1 MRINEASRNTMG
13 NVNNPAASQAARWRL
28 ILGDFAEDAL
38 PLDGE
43 NQELNE
49 ALEFLYGREY
59 GPGQGIRDDDGDSES
74 DGEGAGVD
82 AAGRRGGNGGSRLTI
97 PGWIAKIRKLFP
109 RRTVELM
116 QKEAL
121 DRYHLTE
128 ILTDPEVLKTMEPN
142 LDLLKNILT
151 FKHIIPENVKSLAYQ
166 IVEKVIRDIQ
176 KKLETQVRRTFL
188 GKKLPNSST
197 GYKIFRNFDFKRT
210 IGKNLKHYNAEYKTI
225 VAEKLYFTQNV
236 RRYNPWNIIILVD
249 ESGSMLDSVIYS
261 SVMASIF
268 AKLPF
273 LAVKLVIF
281 DTSLVDL
288 SDHIDDPVGILMKVQ
303 LGGGT
308 DINGALEY
316 TKKLI
321 TAPQKTIVVLVSDLY
336 DGNDYRL
343 MYKSSRD
350 IIESGAKLFVL
361 PALDYQASSVYDK
374 NAALHFAKMGAN
386 VAAITPEDLAEWIG
400 KVIS

>member
-1 MRINEASRNTMG
+1 MSD
-13 NVNNPAASQAARWRL
+13 VNNPSSKGPPAALQAARWRL

-38 PLDGE
+38 PLDGDD
-43 NQELNE
+43 QELNE

-59 GPGQGIRDDDGDSES
+59 GPGQGIRDDEGDG
-74 DGEGAGVD
+74 DGEGENGQG
-82 AAGRRGGNGGSRLTI
+82 AAVGRRGGKGGSRLTI
-97 PGWIAKIRKLFP
+97 PGWIAKIQKLFP

-151 FKHIIPENVKSLAYQ
+151 FKHIIPESVKSLAYQ
-166 IVEKVIRDIQ
+166 IVEKVIREIQ

-197 GYKIFRNFDFKRT
+197 SYKIFRNFDFKRT

-225 VAEKLYFTQNV
+225 VAERLYFTQNV

-316 TKKLI
+316 AKKLI
-321 TAPQKTIVVLVSDLY
+321 TAPQKTMVVLVSDLY
-336 DGNDYRL
+336 DGSDYRL

-374 NAALHFAKMGAN
+374 NAALHFAKMGAS

>member
-1 MRINEASRNTMG
+1 M
-13 NVNNPAASQAARWRL
+13 NNPARWRL
-28 ILGDFAEDAL
+28 ILGDFAEEAL
-38 PLDGE
+38 PLEDGCTE
-43 NQELNE
+43 INE

-59 GPGQGIRDDDGDSES
+59 GPGQGIR
-74 DGEGAGVD
+74 GEEEGGTGEETVT
-82 AAGRRGGNGGSRLTI
+82 GRKGGRGGSRLTI
-97 PGWIAKIRKLFP
+97 PGWIGKIRKLFP
-109 RRTVELM
+109 RRTVEIL

-121 DRYHLTE
+121 EKYHLTE
-128 ILTDPEVLKTMEPN
+128 LLTDPEILKTMEPN

-151 FKHIIPENVKSLAYQ
+151 FKHLIPEEVKALAYQ
-166 IVEKVIRDIQ
+166 IVEKVIREIQ

-197 GYKIFRNFDFKRT
+197 SYKIFRNFDFKRT
-210 IGKNLKHYNAEYKTI
+210 IRKNLKHYNGEYKTI
-225 VAEKLYFTQNV
+225 VPERLYFTRNIQ
-236 RRYNPWNIIILVD
+236 RYNPWNIIVLVD
-249 ESGSMLDSVIYS
+249 ESGSMMDSVIYS

-316 TKKLI
+316 AKKLI

-361 PALDYQASSVYDK
+361 PALDYQASGVYDK
-374 NAALHFAKMGAN
+374 NAALHFAKIGAD
-386 VAAITPEDLAEWIG
+386 VAAITPEDLAGWIG

>member
-1 MRINEASRNTMG
+1 MS
-13 NVNNPAASQAARWRL
+13 NVKSSALSSQAARWRL

-38 PLDGE
+38 PLSTDGQSE
-43 NQELNE
+43 EINE

-59 GPGQGIRDDDGDSES
+59 GPGQGIREDDSEGAD
-74 DGEGAGVD
+74 DGEGKNGQV
-82 AAGRRGGNGGSRLTI
+82 AGRRGGKGGSRLTI
-97 PGWIAKIRKLFP
+97 PGWISEIRKLFP
-109 RRTVELM
+109 RRTVEIM

-128 ILTDPEVLKTMEPN
+128 ILTDPEILKTMEPN

-151 FKHIIPENVKSLAYQ
+151 FKHLIPEGVKSLAYQ
-166 IVEKVIRDIQ
+166 IVEKVIREIQ
-176 KKLETQVRRTFL
+176 KKLETQVRRTFF

-197 GYKIFRNFDFKRT
+197 SYRIFRNFDFKRT
-210 IGKNLKHYNAEYKTI
+210 IRKNLRHYNEEYKTI
-225 VAEKLYFTQNV
+225 VTERLYFTQNV
-236 RRYNPWNIIILVD
+236 QRYNPWNIIILVD
-249 ESGSMLDSVIYS
+249 ESGSMMDSVIYS

-268 AKLPF
+268 TKLPF

-316 TKKLI
+316 AKKLI

-361 PALDYQASSVYDK
+361 PALDYQVSSAYDK
-374 NAALHFAKMGAN
+374 NAAVHFAKMGAS
-386 VAAITPEDLAEWIG
+386 VAAITPEGLAEWIG